1 MISGRDSI
9 RYVTGLQVIF
19 YFVEGHG
26 RLNFSQC
33 ELREG
38 NTRENEHI
46 KEIVGFLKIKFQSS
60 FASDEA
66 GVCNLFSKTFSSSS
80 CENILFKKISVR
92 VWLMHNAVLVSG
104 IQIQSKS
111 VLYIYIS
118 PFFLRFYSH
127 IGHYKVLSRVLCAIQ

>member
-1 MISGRDSI
+1 MICGRDSI

-92 VWLMHNAVLVSG
+92 VWLMHNVVLVSG
-104 IQIQSKS
+104 AFTSLKVGVGHRLDSQASG
-111 VLYIYIS
+111 VLGRWCGE
-118 PFFLRFYSH
+118 P
-127 IGHYKVLSRVLCAIQ
+127 GAQ